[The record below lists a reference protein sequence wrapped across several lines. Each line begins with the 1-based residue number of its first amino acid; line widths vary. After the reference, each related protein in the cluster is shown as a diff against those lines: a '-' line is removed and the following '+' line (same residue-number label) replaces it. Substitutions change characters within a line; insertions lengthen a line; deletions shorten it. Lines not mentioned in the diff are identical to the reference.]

1 MMLPLVAAPSEAT
14 PAAAEVLRNSRRDFM
29 LEKTAFKKPE
39 RRGFGKKNGSL
50 DDGASVR
57 PANFVLQS
65 ARAA

>member
-1 MMLPLVAAPSEAT
+1 
-14 PAAAEVLRNSRRDFM
+14 M
-29 LEKTAFKKPE
+29 LEKTAFKKTE
-39 RRGFGKKNGSL
+39 RRGFEKKNGSL